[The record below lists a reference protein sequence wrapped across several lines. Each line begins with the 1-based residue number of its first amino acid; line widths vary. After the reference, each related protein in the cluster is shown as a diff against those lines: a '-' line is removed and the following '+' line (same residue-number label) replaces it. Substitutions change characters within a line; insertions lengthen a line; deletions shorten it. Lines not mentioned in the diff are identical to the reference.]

1 MRTKVPC
8 CFLIATQANPKAPY
22 VLLKSMEDADYI
34 CSISKE
40 LLMESMRN
48 GALNLVNVT
57 LAELESGVIK
67 APLEDYSEIYIDEEP
82 LKLEH
87 PYILW
92 DLLDL
97 LIKEGAKFRLPHISD
112 RIFSFKDISFSMKTD
127 EVSISYYEAGE
138 KHTYILWSTP
148 SLSAPSDCG
157 AIYVKCSDSLKSKIL
172 GDSQAAKAVATAT
185 SYFSQDISEDF
196 FLWNMSHMTCLWDTK
211 YCLQRFHAAEL
222 AGLLTQLELHKAT
235 IAGYDIANTFLHNFE
250 VRPEYLFSH
259 VTGKSSN
266 SSAMVSFVISNH
278 FPDALQIASFIQS
291 LGIQVWK
298 LLEGRSKEESSH
310 LLQTKILA
318 EVPQVVD
325 NCYLKPL
332 CDSFVSKVSR
342 DADMQEE
349 VQQNLARL
357 ACRVFQYKM
366 AYLNPV
372 IRVPNSIVFT
382 DGRLTI
388 CRGGSYA
395 KL

>member
-1 MRTKVPC
+1 MKTKVPC
-8 CFLIATQANPKAPY
+8 CFLIATQANPRAPY
-22 VLLKSMEDADYI
+22 VLMKTMEDADYI

-40 LLMESMRN
+40 SLAEAIQN
-48 GALNLVNVT
+48 ETLNLVNAS
-57 LAELESGVIK
+57 LAELKSGVIK
-67 APLEDYSEIYIDEEP
+67 VPLEDYSEIYIDEEP

-97 LIKEGAKFRLPHISD
+97 LIQEDAKFRLPNMPD
-112 RIFSFKDISFSMKTD
+112 RTFSFKDISFSMKTD

-148 SLSAPSDCG
+148 SLSAPSNCG
-157 AIYVKCSDSLKSKIL
+157 AIYVQCSDTLKCKLL
-172 GDSQAAKAVATAT
+172 GNSQAAKAVATAT
-185 SYFSQDISEDF
+185 SFFSQDISEDF

-259 VTGKSSN
+259 VTGKGVGTST
-266 SSAMVSFVISNH
+266 MISFTITNH
-278 FPDALQIASFIQS
+278 FPDALQIASYIQS
-291 LGIQVWK
+291 HGTKVLSI
-298 LLEGRSKEESSH
+298 LEKHSKEESSQC
-310 LLQTKILA
+310 LREQIYEA
-318 EVPQVVD
+318 VPHVVN
-325 NCYLKPL
+325 NCYLEYL
-332 CDSFVSKVSR
+332 CNSFVSKVSG
-342 DADMQEE
+342 DTDVQDN

-372 IRVPNSIVFT
+372 IRVPKSIDFPE
-382 DGRLTI
+382 GRLSI
-388 CRGGSYA
+388 CKGGSNA